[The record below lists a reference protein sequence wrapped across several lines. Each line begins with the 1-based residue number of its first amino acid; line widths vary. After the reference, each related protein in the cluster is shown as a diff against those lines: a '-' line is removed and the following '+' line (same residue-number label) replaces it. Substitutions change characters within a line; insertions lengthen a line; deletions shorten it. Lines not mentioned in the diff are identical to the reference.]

1 MIGRLRTHWIL
12 LVILALFA
20 GVAVLYSVV
29 NPLFE
34 APDEVWHYGY
44 VRWLADGHGLATA
57 DSAGLAQWAQE
68 GSQPPLYYLL
78 AAGLTAAIPTDNA
91 PEAVRYNPHAVVGD
105 AGSFGNRAMMV
116 HGTAHAWPWHGVAL
130 AAHLARLLSIVLG
143 AVTVVAT
150 YGVARSV
157 APKWSMVAVLAAA
170 LVAFNPQFLFISAA
184 VSNDNLVTALCAAGL
199 WLCAALLGGNP
210 APRLRWVGL
219 LGLLVGL
226 AALSKLSGL
235 LLGGLALLTL
245 LILARRLRSW
255 GFLLR
260 GGVVVAGVALAVA
273 GWWYWRNWR
282 LYGDPLGLSAMFAAL
297 PARAEPAGVAE
308 LVALAPG
315 VWRSFWAVF
324 GWFNIV
330 ADAWVYW
337 LYSGLALAGVLG
349 WVWIGSVRRRAWRG
363 SLRWVPIALLVLWTG
378 AVAVSLVRWA
388 QINYPQGRLLFPAIA
403 AVMPLLAVGLLGWW
417 PMAWQRWVTGAI
429 GAGMLALAVSA
440 PFVWIQPI

>member
-12 LVILALFA
+12 LVILTLFA
-20 GVAVLYSVV
+20 GVAMLYSVV

-78 AAGLTAAIPTDNA
+78 AAGLTFPIATDNA
-91 PEAVRYNPHAVVGD
+91 SEAVRYNPHAVVGD

-116 HGTAHAWPWHGVAL
+116 HGPAHAWPWHGVAL

-219 LGLLVGL
+219 LGC
-226 AALSKLSGL
+226 
-235 LLGGLALLTL
+235 
-245 LILARRLRSW
+245 
-255 GFLLR
+255 
-260 GGVVVAGVALAVA
+260 
-273 GWWYWRNWR
+273 
-282 LYGDPLGLSAMFAAL
+282 
-297 PARAEPAGVAE
+297 
-308 LVALAPG
+308 
-315 VWRSFWAVF
+315 
-324 GWFNIV
+324 
-330 ADAWVYW
+330 W
-337 LYSGLALAGVLG
+337 L
-349 WVWIGSVRRRAWRG
+349 AWRH
-363 SLRWVPIALLVLWTG
+363 
-378 AVAVSLVRWA
+378 
-388 QINYPQGRLLFPAIA
+388 
-403 AVMPLLAVGLLGWW
+403 LA
-417 PMAWQRWVTGAI
+417 
-429 GAGMLALAVSA
+429 S
-440 PFVWIQPI
+440 